1 METFSISFELNTRN
15 TDVSTPETGAAGN
28 GVGSSILHFRQSLK
42 NMEKNTRNNLKMSQS
57 FSRLMNSEYRKKK
70 PSQLEYGSDSGLSVD
85 QSTIFGKSNNG
96 ATLTLEEIKDCPP
109 KSYTAK
115 KSISRRR
122 NRCTIHEKL
131 YLDGMRRK
139 EKREGSKNKSFM
151 VKKWDEIL
159 RNESEEGSE
168 NKSASPSRS
177 RTRPTSNFGAARK
190 TSVANRTYIDLKDLA
205 IKQGWNKSIK
215 VDPDLGDDSASKRSR
230 EFRSNMRKS
239 PKFGKI
245 EEETNNRR
253 IQNSIMKSKRYM
265 EYSPVPEPDDQ
276 FSKDGLSTTRN
287 STQLYLQGL
296 SRP

>member
-15 TDVSTPETGAAGN
+15 TDASTPETGAAIN
-28 GVGSSILHFRQSLK
+28 RVLHLRQSLK

-57 FSRLMNSEYRKKK
+57 FSRLMNSEYRKKR

-115 KSISRRR
+115 KSLSRRR

-131 YLDGMRRK
+131 YLDGMRRQK
-139 EKREGSKNKSFM
+139 KREGSKNKSYM

-190 TSVANRTYIDLKDLA
+190 TSVANKTYIDLKDLA
-205 IKQGWNKSIK
+205 IKQGWNKSIRTNMK
-215 VDPDLGDDSASKRSR
+215 IDADLADDSASKRSR
-230 EFRSNMRKS
+230 EYRSNRKKS

-253 IQNSIMKSKRYM
+253 MQNSIMKSKRYV
-265 EYSPVPEPDDQ
+265 EHSPVPEPDDQ
-276 FSKDGLSTTRN
+276 ISKDGLSATQN